1 MVLIGV
7 GSLLY
12 ALPHFTAGFYIYSA
26 SHEPLCYNTSH
37 TSVRCVGPAVN
48 TTDASTS
55 TSTSG
60 VHALGAS
67 KGLAESQLSLYRW
80 IFILA
85 QVVCAFGG
93 VTVYSIGLSYI
104 DENSTASQSAFF
116 TGTTSF
122 HFQIANQKLDSH
134 YRYHARTRFGQTGW
148 GVGGRFL
155 PNFE

>member
-116 TGTTSF
+116 TGTPSF
-122 HFQIANQKLDSH
+122 LFLIPNQKPDSLI
-134 YRYHARTRFGQTGW
+134 AIMQGQGFGNWDGGW
-148 GVGGRFL
+148 GSIPV
-155 PNFE
+155 